1 MVWSDGDS
9 DGDGSDGGDGGDDGD
24 CYYEAAVVVVDDD
37 APVDIDPM
45 VEVAAQNMQ
54 EGRLQVQQVCGNV
67 WENADL
73 LAAVLELALPAAEL
87 RTVMAVSSGWRR
99 AALRAGERWQKL
111 GDDPR
116 LFLGPPLRVA
126 EFAQFPWHRAHA
138 AAQRAAASLRAHE
151 LVQLRASR
159 DFLNA
164 SLLPGGWRHCEVV
177 GGWYATSTT
186 PSTGTT
192 ASTSTASATS
202 NATIYRYYPDAVA
215 QSGML
220 EELGQDR
227 AMVAALELEPNNAAD
242 PNAIKV
248 MAVRPTDG
256 QRFHVGYLPPR
267 PPRHSLPRILSRRFP
282 SRRFPSRRFP
292 SRRRRS
298 RQQRCPQ
305 GRRRA
310 GRGSR
315 CLDCTR
321 SDGVAARPR
330 GLPAG
335 PVSLC
340 VPAPQVA
347 RAI

>member
-186 PSTGTT
+186 PSTT
-192 ASTSTASATS
+192 
-202 NATIYRYYPDAVA
+202 
-215 QSGML
+215 
-220 EELGQDR
+220 
-227 AMVAALELEPNNAAD
+227 
-242 PNAIKV
+242 
-248 MAVRPTDG
+248 
-256 QRFHVGYLPPR
+256 
-267 PPRHSLPRILSRRFP
+267 P
-282 SRRFPSRRFP
+282 S
-292 SRRRRS
+292 
-298 RQQRCPQ
+298 
-305 GRRRA
+305 
-310 GRGSR
+310 
-315 CLDCTR
+315 
-321 SDGVAARPR
+321 
-330 GLPAG
+330 
-335 PVSLC
+335 
-340 VPAPQVA
+340 
-347 RAI
+347 

>member
-138 AAQRAAASLRAHE
+138 AARRAAASLRAHE

-164 SLLPGGWRHCEVV
+164 SLLPGGWRHCEVK
-177 GGWYATSTT
+177 GMEYATSTT
-186 PSTGTT
+186 SSTATTAPPPPPPPPPTPPSTGIIQTRSLSRACLRSWGRTGPWLPLSSSSRTT
-192 ASTSTASATS
+192 
-202 NATIYRYYPDAVA
+202 
-215 QSGML
+215 
-220 EELGQDR
+220 
-227 AMVAALELEPNNAAD
+227 
-242 PNAIKV
+242 
-248 MAVRPTDG
+248 RPT
-256 QRFHVGYLPPR
+256 RT
-267 PPRHSLPRILSRRFP
+267 P
-282 SRRFPSRRFP
+282 SR
-292 SRRRRS
+292 
-298 RQQRCPQ
+298 
-305 GRRRA
+305 
-310 GRGSR
+310 
-315 CLDCTR
+315 
-321 SDGVAARPR
+321 
-330 GLPAG
+330 
-335 PVSLC
+335 
-340 VPAPQVA
+340 
-347 RAI
+347 